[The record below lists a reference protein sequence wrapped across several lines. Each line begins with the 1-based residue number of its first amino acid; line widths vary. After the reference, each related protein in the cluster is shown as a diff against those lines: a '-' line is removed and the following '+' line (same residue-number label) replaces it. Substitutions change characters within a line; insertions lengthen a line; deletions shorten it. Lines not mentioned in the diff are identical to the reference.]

1 MYEEYPPPPPTPVPE
16 EYGYPPPLIPP
27 KRRRKPRRISIRKIL
42 VFISIII
49 CLIII
54 FLPMLD
60 IVVKSSIC
68 LKPFNELLKLKKE
81 GKLTKLYIIN
91 RTTVKFYSIISL
103 ATRSQLKYPNPD
115 RGEVRIYLSVSE
127 NSSAILCIITAFFFY
142 FIALTIAFSAFVRKS
157 RILCMVAGLLLL
169 LTFFLISHG
178 ISSIHNYNANVIKE
192 EEKRLRDDLLS
203 LVTRLVKEY
212 RNNET
217 MLKLIDD
224 IYSKVGIH
232 VNSTALKGELHEN
245 VTLIEVEFKKKPF
258 LYLIILP
265 SILLFIAAA
274 AKEMKPEEYYY
285 KPYAPEIEFEE
296 YPPPPEYPS
305 SQYPSHPPQYVRR
318 EYYGE
323 EGV

>member
-16 EYGYPPPLIPP
+16 EYGYPPPPIPP

-68 LKPFNELLKLKKE
+68 LKPFNELLKLKEE
-81 GKLTKLYIIN
+81 GKLKELYITN
-91 RTTVKFYSIISL
+91 QTTIKFYSIISL
-103 ATRSQLKYPNPD
+103 ATRSQLKYPDPD

-127 NSSAILCIITAFFFY
+127 NSPAILCIITAFFFY
-142 FIALTIAFSAFVRKS
+142 FIALTMAFSAFVRKS
-157 RILCMVAGLLLL
+157 RTLCIITGLLLL

-178 ISSIHNYNANVIKE
+178 ISSIYNYNVSVIKE
-192 EEKRLRDDLLS
+192 DEKRLRDDLLG
-203 LVTRLVKEY
+203 LVTRLVKKY

-232 VNSTALKGELHEN
+232 VNSTTLKGELHEN
-245 VTLIEVEFKKKPF
+245 VTLIEVEFIKRSS

-274 AKEMKPEEYYY
+274 VKEMKPEEYYY
-285 KPYAPEIEFEE
+285 KPYTPEIEFEE
-296 YPPPPEYPS
+296 YPPPPEYPP
-305 SQYPSHPPQYVRR
+305 SQYPPQPPQYVRR